1 MAAPLHCPSCPG
13 LLLRVRRRF
22 DGVLVCGRCG
32 DPLQRGLR
40 PRGALPG
47 RPGRRRLGL
56 LLALALPL
64 LALGLT
70 LLQQQAG
77 PALPAGLVGLDVQ
90 TLLQQLAEADRAWVP
105 RAEPLP
111 GGGTRYLY
119 RRRAG
124 EPELSVTEIRALMM
138 VPPSHERER
147 LAILSLLAT
156 LEQAGVRIAL
166 EQPHKQGAAGEWDP
180 RSGAVRIKPDVATKG
195 SVEFAQVLN
204 HEAIHVAQ
212 SCSTGRLRAS
222 PRPLGL
228 AQQLPPALAKALADP
243 IYLQASPLEQR
254 LEREAYANQASL
266 ELGAALLR
274 RHCRLSEPAPR
285 PS

>member
-1 MAAPLHCPSCPG
+1 MAAALHCPSCRG
-13 LLLRVRRRF
+13 LPLRVRRRF

-32 DPLQRGLR
+32 DPLQRFS
-40 PRGALPG
+40 
-47 RPGRRRLGL
+47 RRRRPGL
-56 LLALALPL
+56 LLVLALPL

-70 LLQQQAG
+70 LLQQRSG
-77 PALPAGLVGLDVQ
+77 PALPAGLVGLELQ
-90 TLLQQLAEADRAWVP
+90 TLQQQLAEADRAWIP

-119 RRRAG
+119 RRRSG
-124 EPELSVTEIRALMM
+124 EPELSVDEIRALM
-138 VPPSHERER
+138 VTPPSHERER
-147 LAILSLLAT
+147 LAILSLLAS
-156 LEQAGVRIAL
+156 LEQVGVRIAL
-166 EQPHKQGAAGEWDP
+166 EEPHKQGAAGEWDP
-180 RSGAVRIKPDVATKG
+180 RAGTVRIKPDVVGKG

-254 LEREAYANQASL
+254 LEREAYANQGVL
-266 ELGAALLR
+266 ELGAELLR
-274 RHCRLSEPAPR
+274 RHCRLAGPASR
-285 PS
+285 PG